1 MPRKPAADG
10 AKKVSTRKPRKPKVE
25 AGSVGLTA
33 PEVAEGAASA
43 PATQLEA
50 RIRAAGGAPLST
62 YREPLGGH
70 WVVFASLPLDKVEPT
85 PYQRELSK
93 AHADRLAGV
102 IPKVG
107 RFLDP
112 VIAVLDGNGDKF
124 ITPNGMHRLTAM
136 KTLGAKAIT
145 ALVLPEHEVA
155 FRILALNTE
164 KAHNL
169 RDKALEVVRMVRAL
183 AADPAQ
189 AKRPET
195 DFALEFESAAFLTIG
210 FCYEKNGR
218 FSGGAYQPVVNRCDA
233 LRDQPLA
240 KTIPEREAL
249 AAQLLEL
256 DEHVAEA
263 VTKLKEA
270 GWTSGYLK
278 PIVVARINPIRFV
291 KPGGE
296 RPDLGKTLAKMIE
309 SAKKFDASKV
319 KAADIAIAAAS
330 ASSGGEE

>member
-10 AKKVSTRKPRKPKVE
+10 AKKPSTRKPRKAKVE

-33 PEVAEGAASA
+33 GEVAEGSPSAAA
-43 PATQLEA
+43 AQLED
-50 RIRAAGGAPLST
+50 RIRAAGGAALST

-70 WVVFASLPLDKVEPT
+70 WVVFASLPIDKVEPT

-112 VIAVLDGNGDKF
+112 VIAVLDGGGDRF
-124 ITPNGMHRLTAM
+124 ITPNGMHRLAAM

-210 FCYEKNGR
+210 FR
-218 FSGGAYQPVVNRCDA
+218 
-233 LRDQPLA
+233 
-240 KTIPEREAL
+240 
-249 AAQLLEL
+249 
-256 DEHVAEA
+256 
-263 VTKLKEA
+263 
-270 GWTSGYLK
+270 
-278 PIVVARINPIRFV
+278 
-291 KPGGE
+291 
-296 RPDLGKTLAKMIE
+296 
-309 SAKKFDASKV
+309 
-319 KAADIAIAAAS
+319 
-330 ASSGGEE
+330 

>member
-1 MPRKPAADG
+1 MPRKKADGESKKPAA
-10 AKKVSTRKPRKPKVE
+10 KRPRKPKVE
-25 AGSVGLTA
+25 AGSVGLAAT
-33 PEVAEGAASA
+33 EVAEGSASSQA
-43 PATQLEA
+43 QALVA
-50 RIRAAGGAPLST
+50 RIEKAGGVALST

-70 WVVFASLPLDKVEPT
+70 WVVFASLPIDKVEPT

-112 VIAVLDGNGDKF
+112 VIAVIEPNEDRF

-136 KTLGAKAIT
+136 KALGAKAIT

-169 RDKALEVVRMVRAL
+169 RDKALEVVRMARAL

-210 FCYEKNGR
+210 FCYEQNGR
-218 FSGGAYQPVVNRCDA
+218 FSGGAYQSVVSRCDS
-233 LRDQPLA
+233 LRDEALA
-240 KTIPEREAL
+240 KTLPQREEL
-249 AAQLLEL
+249 AKLLLEL
-256 DEHVAEA
+256 DEHVNDA
-263 VTKLKEA
+263 VKKLKEA

-296 RPDLGKTLAKMIE
+296 RPDLAKTLGKMIE

-319 KAADIAIAAAS
+319 KATDIAIAAAAGGS
-330 ASSGGEE
+330 GEES

>member
-1 MPRKPAADG
+1 M
-10 AKKVSTRKPRKPKVE
+10 
-25 AGSVGLTA
+25 
-33 PEVAEGAASA
+33 
-43 PATQLEA
+43 
-50 RIRAAGGAPLST
+50 
-62 YREPLGGH
+62 
-70 WVVFASLPLDKVEPT
+70 
-85 PYQRELSK
+85 
-93 AHADRLAGV
+93 
-102 IPKVG
+102 
-107 RFLDP
+107 
-112 VIAVLDGNGDKF
+112 IAVLDGAGDKF

-145 ALVLPEHEVA
+145 ALVLPEHEIA

-240 KTIPEREAL
+240 KTIPEREAY
-249 AAQLLEL
+249 AAEL
-256 DEHVAEA
+256 SSS
-263 VTKLKEA
+263 
-270 GWTSGYLK
+270 TS
-278 PIVVARINPIRFV
+278 
-291 KPGGE
+291 
-296 RPDLGKTLAKMIE
+296 T
-309 SAKKFDASKV
+309 
-319 KAADIAIAAAS
+319 
-330 ASSGGEE
+330 